1 MGILVRHKESGKIIF
16 YLKGADTVIKQ
27 FLPESQR
34 GFVDEESYDL
44 ATNGLRTLVIS
55 QKLVSEEFYEKW
67 NMDYQKADQIL
78 EGRVEGVKKVIGQL
92 EADMDF
98 LGITG
103 VEDKL
108 QENVAQTL
116 ENMRNANI
124 KVWMLTGD
132 KIETA
137 ICIAISAGL
146 KSPQQNMHII
156 KELTDELE
164 LMAKLNYFNN
174 IA

>member
-1 MGILVRHKESGKIIF
+1 
-16 YLKGADTVIKQ
+16 
-27 FLPESQR
+27 
-34 GFVDEESYDL
+34 
-44 ATNGLRTLVIS
+44 
-55 QKLVSEEFYEKW
+55 
-67 NMDYQKADQIL
+67 
-78 EGRVEGVKKVIGQL
+78 
-92 EADMDF
+92 
-98 LGITG
+98 
-103 VEDKL
+103 
-108 QENVAQTL
+108 
-116 ENMRNANI
+116 MRNANI

-137 ICIAISAGL
+137 ICIAISVGL